1 MSKRE
6 WYVDGAYGIITGV
19 LGMAAF
25 FYGVSWLVAL
35 LGLFF
40 GAF

>member
-1 MSKRE
+1 MSRNE

-25 FYGVSWLVAL
+25 FYGVSWAIAL
-35 LGLFF
+35 LGLMF
-40 GAF
+40 GAM